1 MSGRWRLIGSLS
13 MPAEPVA
20 RLWHAG
26 GRTSEAHK
34 LLAPVYDRFTE
45 GFATADLRA
54 AKTLL
59 GALA

>member
-1 MSGRWRLIGSLS
+1 WRDQ
-13 MPAEPVA
+13 A
-20 RLWHAG
+20 R
-26 GRTSEAHK
+26 SKEARE

-59 GALA
+59 DEVS